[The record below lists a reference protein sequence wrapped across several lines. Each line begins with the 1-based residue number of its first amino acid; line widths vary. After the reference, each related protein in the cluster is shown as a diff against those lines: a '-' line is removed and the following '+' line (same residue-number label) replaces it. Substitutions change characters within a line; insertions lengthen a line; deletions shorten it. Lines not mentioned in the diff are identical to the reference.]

1 MEIPATKIL
10 LCLQLHGKNMGY
22 IGMLSNQNASVTKN
36 CLGISTQFLVE
47 SVYIPNIDR
56 YHRLIPMA
64 TPKMK
69 SCVTKK
75 RAIMNILKIKK
86 RTKEQKKQH
95 QSVGTMPPPKKK
107 WVEHSISLKPP
118 ISYLTPGS
126 HSRHLPH
133 QRQCFYYLVD

>member
-1 MEIPATKIL
+1 MLTTPWENI
-10 LCLQLHGKNMGY
+10 GY

-36 CLGISTQFLVE
+36 YLGISTRFLVE

-69 SCVTKK
+69 SCVSKKTGDHEHTKD
-75 RAIMNILKIKK
+75 KK
-86 RTKEQKKQH
+86 RTKEQKNNINQL
-95 QSVGTMPPPKKK
+95 GPCPPPKK
-107 WVEHSISLKPP
+107 WVEHRISLKPP

-133 QRQCFYYLVD
+133 QRQYFYYLVD

>member
-10 LCLQLHGKNMGY
+10 LCLQLHGGNIGY

-69 SCVTKK
+69 SCVSKK
-75 RAIMNILKIKK
+75 RAIMNILKI
-86 RTKEQKKQH
+86 
-95 QSVGTMPPPKKK
+95 
-107 WVEHSISLKPP
+107 
-118 ISYLTPGS
+118 
-126 HSRHLPH
+126 
-133 QRQCFYYLVD
+133 

>member
-1 MEIPATKIL
+1 
-10 LCLQLHGKNMGY
+10 MGY

-64 TPKMK
+64 IPKMK

-95 QSVGTMPPPKKK
+95 QSVGTMPPPKKNGLNIAYL
-107 WVEHSISLKPP
+107 WNHQSAISRLAVTVV
-118 ISYLTPGS
+118 ISHTSGS
-126 HSRHLPH
+126 VSTIW
-133 QRQCFYYLVD
+133 